1 MKLFK
6 KIYSNLNLFYK
17 SFFSK
22 KKFFSFSGV
31 DIIIENIFR
40 NLNNGIY
47 LDVGC
52 QNPIK
57 NNNTYLLYRKG
68 WTGINIDLDQ
78 DNIDL
83 FNTSR
88 PNDTNICCAVSNIVG
103 EKKLYFY
110 HKKSPIN
117 TIDPIV
123 SKYQK
128 AKLKEV
134 RNIKTDTL
142 NNLLLNCNLQS
153 RQIDFTTIDVEGHE
167 LEVLKGFDFS
177 KYNPQVIVVE
187 FLDLTLRKIEIKNQ
201 NIEKILNSELYK
213 FITSKN
219 YTLVN
224 LIYADLV
231 FVKNQND
238 LKYL

>member
-1 MKLFK
+1 M
-6 KIYSNLNLFYK
+6 
-17 SFFSK
+17 
-22 KKFFSFSGV
+22 
-31 DIIIENIFR
+31 
-40 NLNNGIY
+40 
-47 LDVGC
+47 
-52 QNPIK
+52 
-57 NNNTYLLYRKG
+57 
-68 WTGINIDLDQ
+68 
-78 DNIDL
+78 
-83 FNTSR
+83 
-88 PNDTNICCAVSNIVG
+88 
-103 EKKLYFY
+103 
-110 HKKSPIN
+110 
-117 TIDPIV
+117 

-153 RQIDFTTIDVEGHE
+153 RQIDFMTIDVEGHE

-187 FLDLTLRKIEIKNQ
+187 FLDLTLPKIEIKNQ